1 MSRLLPHHIRCTIS
15 PDSAPSLPI
24 PPHPS
29 NQPARRSRK
38 ILPPPAPL
46 PPRVVHSSNFKFELV
61 NSRCNPGQVGD
72 PPGEI
77 SKQPAASERTHAR
90 TGICTA
96 IYSSN
101 PRWKLILVEMGLALL
116 GRDFGSFGRS
126 PSSFFLRRPRN
137 LLSPRDL
144 VPEPPLI
151 YGRRSFVPFVER

>member
-38 ILPPPAPL
+38 MLSPAPPPPS
-46 PPRVVHSSNFKFELV
+46 PRVVHSSNFKFELV

-116 GRDFGSFGRS
+116 GRDFGNFGGL
-126 PSSFFLRRPRN
+126 PSFFLRRPRN
-137 LLSPRDL
+137 LLSPL
-144 VPEPPLI
+144 ATSYQNPL
-151 YGRRSFVPFVER
+151 